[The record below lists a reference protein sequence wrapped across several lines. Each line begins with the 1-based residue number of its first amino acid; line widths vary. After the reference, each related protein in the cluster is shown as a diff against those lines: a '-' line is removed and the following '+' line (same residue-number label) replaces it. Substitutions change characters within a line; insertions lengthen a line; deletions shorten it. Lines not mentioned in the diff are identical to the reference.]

1 MFFNNS
7 PVVSIPSQKHLDV
20 HLDEKLNFNEH
31 MKEKIV
37 KACQGISVIK
47 ELQNKLFT
55 NALLTIYKSFKRPH
69 LDCVDVV
76 YDEPNNESFNGK
88 LEKIQCNAASAIT
101 GAIKCT
107 SRKKLYKELGLES
120 LKCRRWLR
128 RLIS

>member
-37 KACQGISVIK
+37 EACQGISVIK
-47 ELQNKLFT
+47 ELQNKLST
-55 NALLTIYKSFKRPH
+55 NALLTIYKSFKKPH

-88 LEKIQCNAASAIT
+88 LEKIQCNSALAIT

-107 SRKKLYKELGLES
+107 SRTKLYKELGLES